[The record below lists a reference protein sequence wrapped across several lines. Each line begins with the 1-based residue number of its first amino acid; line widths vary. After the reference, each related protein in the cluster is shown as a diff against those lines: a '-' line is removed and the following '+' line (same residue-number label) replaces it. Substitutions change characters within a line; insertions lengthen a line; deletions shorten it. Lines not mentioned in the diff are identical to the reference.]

1 MIGSASPHQR
11 MIIGTVVAGVA
22 LLAALWLLAISPK
35 RSENAAVGKN
45 VATQEQRLIAAR
57 TQLAS
62 YEAARK
68 QYPGLLTELRGLD
81 EAVPARGEIS
91 VLLRQLQK
99 RAKASKSTLRLVSLE
114 GGSAPATPAPPAPAG
129 GASTTNLTPGA
140 VPGTGGLAKLPFSFE
155 YSGRYFD
162 LVHILGAARRTVSV
176 KSGDLKINGR
186 LVTIEALSFNRDTPD
201 SPLIT
206 ANVSGTA
213 YIAAAPPTP
222 TAPATPA
229 AATQGGS

>member
-1 MIGSASPHQR
+1 MIASASPHQR
-11 MIIGTVVAGVA
+11 MMIATIVAGAA

-35 RSENAAVGKN
+35 RSESAAVSKN
-45 VATQEQRLIAAR
+45 VGTQQQRLSAAQ

-62 YEAARK
+62 YQSAKK
-68 QYPGLLTELRGLD
+68 QYPGLLAELRGLD

-99 RAKASKSTLRLVSLE
+99 RAKASRSTLRLVSLE
-114 GGSAPATPAPPAPAG
+114 GGTATAAPAPAAGGSAPPA
-129 GASTTNLTPGA
+129 TLTPGA
-140 VPGTGGLAKLPFSFE
+140 VLGAGGLAKLPFSFE

-162 LVHILGAARRTVSV
+162 LVHILAAARRTVSV

-186 LVTIEALSFNRDTPD
+186 LVTIEGLTFQRETAD
-201 SPLIT
+201 SSLIT
-206 ANVSGTA
+206 ASVSGTA

-222 TAPATPA
+222 TTPATPA
-229 AATQGGS
+229 DATQGGS

>member
-1 MIGSASPHQR
+1 MMSSASPHQR
-11 MIIGTVVAGVA
+11 MIIATILAGAA
-22 LLAALWLLAISPK
+22 LLAALWLLAIAPK
-35 RSENAAVGKN
+35 RSESATVKTN
-45 VATQEQRLIAAR
+45 VAAQQERLGAAR

-62 YEAARK
+62 YESARK
-68 QYPGLLTELRGLD
+68 QYPGLLAELRRLD

-91 VLLRQLQK
+91 ALLRQLQK
-99 RAKASKSTLRLVSLE
+99 RAKASKSTLTLVSLD
-114 GGSAPATPAPPAPAG
+114 SAAAAPVAVAP
-129 GASTTNLTPGA
+129 GAAPTAPLTPGA
-140 VPGTGGLAKLPFSFE
+140 MLGNGGLAKLPFSFE

-162 LVHILGAARRTVSV
+162 LVNILAAARRTVSV

-186 LVTIEALSFNRDTPD
+186 LVTIEALAFQPETEGSK
-201 SPLIT
+201 LIT

>member
-11 MIIGTVVAGVA
+11 MMIATVLAGAA
-22 LLAALWLLAISPK
+22 LLAALWLMAISPK
-35 RSENAAVGKN
+35 RSESAKVSAS
-45 VATQEQRLIAAR
+45 VATEQQRLSDAQ
-57 TQLAS
+57 TQLAG
-62 YEAARK
+62 YESSRK
-68 QYPGLLTELRGLD
+68 QYPGLLAELRGLD
-81 EAVPARGEIS
+81 EAVPARGEIPA
-91 VLLRQLQK
+91 LLRQLQK

-114 GGSAPATPAPPAPAG
+114 PGVTASAPAGST
-129 GASTTNLTPGA
+129 GADLTPGA
-140 VPGTGGLAKLPFSFE
+140 TLGTGGLAKLPFSFE
-155 YSGRYFD
+155 YTGRYFD
-162 LVHILGAARRTVSV
+162 LVHILAAARRTVSV

-186 LVTIEALSFNRDTPD
+186 LVTIEALSFQRATPD
-201 SPLIT
+201 DALIT